1 MGTQQEF
8 ENTVKQ
14 VIDTLS
20 FDNNNNR
27 VQVFETN
34 IRVLGGLVSL
44 FCYVAQCF
52 IKQIFLVLVIR
63 SFISD
68 RFNI

>member
-14 VIDTLS
+14 VTDTLS
-20 FDNNNNR
+20 FDNNSNR

-34 IRVLGGLVSL
+34 IRILGGLVSL
-44 FCYVAQCF
+44 FCYVVQCF

-68 RFNI
+68 RSNI